1 MNPSNKKHALLLII
15 PILFFCLA
23 PSLGYSAEVT
33 LSWDKPADSRVVGY
47 NVYTTATGT
56 NFSSTPD
63 QTVNSADT
71 TSCTISG
78 LTEGQTY
85 DFAATSFDSDANES
99 DFSEAITYEVTST
112 SSSTDDT
119 DDDGDGYTE
128 NEGDCDDTDASIYP
142 GATEICGD
150 GIDQDCDGSDLTCPE
165 DIDDDGDGYTE
176 NEGDCDDTDAS
187 IYPGAE
193 EICGD
198 GIDQDCDGSDLTCPE
213 DIDDDGDGY
222 TENDGDCDDTDAS
235 IYPGAE
241 EICGDGIDQDCD
253 GSDEVCPENI
263 DDDGDGYTENEGD
276 CDDTDATIF
285 PGATEIC
292 GDGIDQD
299 CDGSDLLCGDGGSDV
314 TLSWTKPDDSRVTG
328 YNIYYG
334 ESGTDFKTTSD
345 VTINSADTT
354 SCTISGLEEGKI
366 YDFAA
371 TSFDAD
377 GNESDFSETLTYEIY
392 VSETTSST
400 DDTDDDGDGYTENEG
415 DCNDSDAS
423 IYPGATE
430 ICGDGIDQDCD
441 GSDLTCPEN
450 IDDDGD
456 GYTENDGDCNDNDA
470 SIHPGATEICGDG
483 IDQDCD
489 GSDLTCPE
497 NIDDDGDGYTENEG
511 DCNDSDASIYPGA
524 TEICGDGIDQDCDG
538 SDLTC
543 PENIDDDGD
552 GYTEN
557 EGDCDDTDATIFPG
571 ATEIC
576 GDGIDQDCDGS
587 DLDCVQEDT
596 AFTMETGEI
605 SINHEWTS
613 VSFSKTFVDP
623 VVVAKPL
630 SLNGGQPAV
639 VRINNVTQE
648 GFEIR
653 IQEWEYLDG
662 AHATESVG
670 YTVVE
675 AGRHELPNGIHVEAG
690 TFETNGTQTVNFDGA
705 FNQIPVVVCG
715 VTTENDLYA
724 VTGRIYN
731 ISLNGFDFDLQ
742 EQELHQN
749 GHSAVENISYIAWEP
764 SSGTVDGMD
773 YIVDRTLDDVT
784 HDFYTINFYP
794 TFANDPVFVA
804 DMQTKDGGDT
814 ANVRWQSKNAGSVE
828 VQIDE
833 EESSNPEVNH
843 TTEMIGYMGFSPD
856 IAEDTSEFVI
866 ETGEV
871 DINHE
876 WTSVSLNKTFV
887 DPVVVAKPLSL
898 NGEHPAVVRINNV
911 TQQGFDIRIQEWD
924 YLDGSHATESVSYIV
939 METGRHELP
948 NGINVEAGTF
958 ETSSSKAVSFN
969 GAFNQTPVVACGVT
983 SENEVDAVT
992 GRIYNISDSGFD
1004 IELQEQENSKKGH
1017 NAVETVSYIAWEPSS
1032 GTVDG
1037 MNYIVDR
1044 TLNSV
1049 THDLYT
1055 INFYP
1060 EFSSAPVFIAD
1071 MQTKDGGDT
1080 ANVRWQNKSGYGV
1093 DVLIDEE
1100 QSSNPEVNHTT
1111 EVVGYMAFNWE
1122 Q

>member
-165 DIDDDGDGYTE
+165 
-176 NEGDCDDTDAS
+176 
-187 IYPGAE
+187 
-193 EICGD
+193 
-198 GIDQDCDGSDLTCPE
+198 
-213 DIDDDGDGY
+213 
-222 TENDGDCDDTDAS
+222 
-235 IYPGAE
+235 
-241 EICGDGIDQDCD
+241 
-253 GSDEVCPENI
+253 NI
-263 DDDGDGYTENEGD
+263 
-276 CDDTDATIF
+276 
-285 PGATEIC
+285 
-292 GDGIDQD
+292 
-299 CDGSDLLCGDGGSDV
+299 
-314 TLSWTKPDDSRVTG
+314 
-328 YNIYYG
+328 
-334 ESGTDFKTTSD
+334 
-345 VTINSADTT
+345 
-354 SCTISGLEEGKI
+354 
-366 YDFAA
+366 
-371 TSFDAD
+371 
-377 GNESDFSETLTYEIY
+377 
-392 VSETTSST
+392 
-400 DDTDDDGDGYTENEG
+400 DDDGDGYTENEG

-450 IDDDGD
+450 V
-456 GYTENDGDCNDNDA
+456 
-470 SIHPGATEICGDG
+470 
-483 IDQDCD
+483 
-489 GSDLTCPE
+489 
-497 NIDDDGDGYTENEG
+497 DDDGDGYTENEG
-511 DCNDSDASIYPGA
+511 DCDDNDASIYPGA

-605 SINHEWTS
+605 SINHEWTF

-948 NGINVEAGTF
+948 SGINVEAGTF

-969 GAFNQTPVVACGVT
+969 GAFNQTPVVACGVM
-983 SENEVDAVT
+983 SENELDAVT

-1111 EVVGYMAFNWE
+1111 EIVGYMAFGVNP
-1122 Q
+1122 

>member
-222 TENDGDCDDTDAS
+222 TEN
-235 IYPGAE
+235 
-241 EICGDGIDQDCD
+241 
-253 GSDEVCPENI
+253 
-263 DDDGDGYTENEGD
+263 EGD

-456 GYTENDGDCNDNDA
+456 GYTEN
-470 SIHPGATEICGDG
+470 
-483 IDQDCD
+483 
-489 GSDLTCPE
+489 
-497 NIDDDGDGYTENEG
+497 
-511 DCNDSDASIYPGA
+511 
-524 TEICGDGIDQDCDG
+524 
-538 SDLTC
+538 
-543 PENIDDDGD
+543 
-552 GYTEN
+552 

-587 DLDCVQEDT
+587 DLAC
-596 AFTMETGEI
+596 
-605 SINHEWTS
+605 
-613 VSFSKTFVDP
+613 DP
-623 VVVAKPL
+623 N
-630 SLNGGQPAV
+630 SDSQ
-639 VRINNVTQE
+639 
-648 GFEIR
+648 
-653 IQEWEYLDG
+653 
-662 AHATESVG
+662 
-670 YTVVE
+670 TVVFGNTSTADYAE
-675 AGRHELPNGIHVEAG
+675 TVQDTFINLNEEVNASSTQLNTYTWPENKPANAVLLKVGLSQLPAGAQIQSATL
-690 TFETNGTQTVNFDGA
+690 TLYQTA
-705 FNQIPVVVCG
+705 
-715 VTTENDLYA
+715 A
-724 VTGRIYN
+724 
-731 ISLNGFDFDLQ
+731 
-742 EQELHQN
+742 
-749 GHSAVENISYIAWEP
+749 
-764 SSGTVDGMD
+764 
-773 YIVDRTLDDVT
+773 
-784 HDFYTINFYP
+784 
-794 TFANDPVFVA
+794 
-804 DMQTKDGGDT
+804 GGD
-814 ANVRWQSKNAGSVE
+814 A
-828 VQIDE
+828 
-833 EESSNPEVNH
+833 
-843 TTEMIGYMGFSPD
+843 
-856 IAEDTSEFVI
+856 
-866 ETGEV
+866 
-871 DINHE
+871 
-876 WTSVSLNKTFV
+876 
-887 DPVVVAKPLSL
+887 
-898 NGEHPAVVRINNV
+898 
-911 TQQGFDIRIQEWD
+911 
-924 YLDGSHATESVSYIV
+924 SY
-939 METGRHELP
+939 
-948 NGINVEAGTF
+948 
-958 ETSSSKAVSFN
+958 
-969 GAFNQTPVVACGVT
+969 
-983 SENEVDAVT
+983 
-992 GRIYNISDSGFD
+992 
-1004 IELQEQENSKKGH
+1004 
-1017 NAVETVSYIAWEPSS
+1017 
-1032 GTVDG
+1032 
-1037 MNYIVDR
+1037 
-1044 TLNSV
+1044 
-1049 THDLYT
+1049 
-1055 INFYP
+1055 
-1060 EFSSAPVFIAD
+1060 
-1071 MQTKDGGDT
+1071 
-1080 ANVRWQNKSGYGV
+1080 
-1093 DVLIDEE
+1093 DV
-1100 QSSNPEVNHTT
+1100 
-1111 EVVGYMAFNWE
+1111 
-1122 Q
+1122 